1 MELIPKIEIPV
12 QIAEYI
18 VSILV
23 INNIMKRSRIMDAC
37 LHNLKGPVKSFFK
50 EKKSISIFSN
60 TLVCNEIT
68 YFSVC

>member
-37 LHNLKGPVKSFFK
+37 LHNLKGPVKSFK
-50 EKKSISIFSN
+50 RPASITRPVAISSR
-60 TLVCNEIT
+60 VAA
-68 YFSVC
+68 